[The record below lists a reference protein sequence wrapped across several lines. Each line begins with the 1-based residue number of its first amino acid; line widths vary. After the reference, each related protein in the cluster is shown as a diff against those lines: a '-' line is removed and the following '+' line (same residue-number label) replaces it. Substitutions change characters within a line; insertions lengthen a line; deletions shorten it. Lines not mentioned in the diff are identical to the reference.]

1 MKNHSALSLIITIIY
16 SFGVGVAGQI
26 SPLFALPI
34 LVLVF
39 LKSAFLARALR
50 ALFFLNLFVF
60 FAVLSVIL
68 AGNYDLALL
77 IALRANLIMLF
88 NLLLFAGL
96 KEAQIA
102 GFFSELKFSAKFV
115 SLVYFA
121 VFFVGVLRRELEIRL
136 VALKSRGAGRGLF
149 RLKAYANVVAL
160 LVILAF
166 SRASSLELTLK
177 SRGFKSQ
184 ILWGQKFRAS
194 WAEIFL
200 LFCAMVCVILP
211 FWWVL

>member
-1 MKNHSALSLIITIIY
+1 MKDCGALSLVITAFY
-16 SFGVGVAGQI
+16 SFGVSVSEQI

-34 LVLVF
+34 LALVF
-39 LKSAFLARALR
+39 LKSAFLFRALK

-60 FAVLSVIL
+60 FAVLSVII
-68 AGNYDLALL
+68 ARNYELALL

-102 GFFSELKFSAKFV
+102 GLFSELKFSPKFV

-121 VFFVGVLRRELEIRL
+121 LFFVGILRRELEIRL
-136 VALKSRGAGRGLF
+136 LALKSRGTGQGLF

-166 SRASSLELTLK
+166 KRASSLELALRA
-177 SRGFKSQ
+177 RGFGGQ
-184 ILWGQKFRAS
+184 ILWAQKLQYS
-194 WAEIFL
+194 KAEIFL
-200 LFCAMVCVILP
+200 LFCAIICVILA
-211 FWWVL
+211 FLGVL

>member
-1 MKNHSALSLIITIIY
+1 MKECGALILVITAIY
-16 SFGVGVAGQI
+16 SFGVGVSTQI

-39 LKSAFLARALR
+39 LKSAFLARALK

-60 FAVLSVIL
+60 FAVLSVLI
-68 AGNYDLALL
+68 AANYDLALL

-102 GFFSELKFSAKFV
+102 GLFNELGTGAKFV

-136 VALKSRGAGRGLF
+136 LALKSRGLGRGLF
-149 RLKAYANVVAL
+149 RLKAYANVVAV

-166 SRASSLELTLK
+166 SRASSLERTLRA
-177 SRGFKSQ
+177 RGFAGQ
-184 ILWGQKFRAS
+184 ILWHERVKIS
-194 WAEIFL
+194 KSEIFL
-200 LFCAMVCVILP
+200 LLCVIICVILA
-211 FWWVL
+211 FAGVL